1 MAQQPVEMIL
11 LKQWAEHMAS
21 SVWLMDADG
30 NLVYYNEPAESI
42 LGLRFDEAG
51 EINADDIAD
60 LFFTTAPDGSPVDGE
75 DLPIVRA
82 LTQNEPSHAELRFR
96 DRTGEWHDIEVTALP
111 LVAASHRKL
120 GAIAIFWEVNR

>member
-21 SVWLMDADG
+21 SVWLMDAEG

-51 EINADDIAD
+51 EINAAQIAD
-60 LFFTTAPDGSPVDGE
+60 LFPTTAPDGSPVDGDE
-75 DLPIVRA
+75 LPIVRA
-82 LTQNEPSHAELRFR
+82 LTHNEPSHAELCIR
-96 DRTGEWHDIEVTALP
+96 DRIGEWHNIEVTALP

-120 GAIAIFWEVNR
+120 GAIAIFWEVDR